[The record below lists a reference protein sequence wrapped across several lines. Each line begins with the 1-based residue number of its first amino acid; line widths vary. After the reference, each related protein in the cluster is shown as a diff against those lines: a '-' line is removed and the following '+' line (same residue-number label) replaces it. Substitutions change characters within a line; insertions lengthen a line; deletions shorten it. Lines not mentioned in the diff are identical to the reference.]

1 MISVV
6 GPPQFLLHP
15 VSDLRSGGELEM
27 EMICQFA
34 LFPAAPLIF
43 SNLHISKCLICKN
56 LKHSHHLKHGGL
68 RVVGHW
74 YFVIFWPIAQMLLR
88 CWIEGNMNQLMV
100 KDFRNAIHCSSIS
113 QVHHTWLVWF
123 PNPLSAG
130 ARLFRSQMS
139 SLVHDQQHQN
149 ADEGIFRRRL
159 GIQFFPILLLLL
171 LLTLLPSFSCP
182 KIDTVK
188 NMIIGFGGTGGAC
201 AFLGHFPSTF
211 LRLFE
216 TISILFYDSDWKCE
230 RNFLVDREKSIVLYI
245 KDDIS

>member
-56 LKHSHHLKHGGL
+56 LKHSHHLKHGGF

-88 CWIEGNMNQLMV
+88 CWMEGNMNQLMV
-100 KDFRNAIHCSSIS
+100 NDFMNAMYCSSIP
-113 QVHHTWLVWF
+113 QVQHSKWLVWF
-123 PNPLSAG
+123 RNPLSAG
-130 ARLFRSQMS
+130 SDFSQ
-139 SLVHDQQHQN
+139 V
-149 ADEGIFRRRL
+149 
-159 GIQFFPILLLLL
+159 
-171 LLTLLPSFSCP
+171 
-182 KIDTVK
+182 
-188 NMIIGFGGTGGAC
+188 GFGPCLTQVSRSLTHCSALRICLKFEWFDPCG
-201 AFLGHFPSTF
+201 LGYLTKHFDASWWW
-211 LRLFE
+211 
-216 TISILFYDSDWKCE
+216 S
-230 RNFLVDREKSIVLYI
+230 REVG
-245 KDDIS
+245 

>member
-56 LKHSHHLKHGGL
+56 LKHSHHLKHGGF

-74 YFVIFWPIAQMLLR
+74 YFVIFWPIAQMLLHLH
-88 CWIEGNMNQLMV
+88 CWMEWSMNQLMV
-100 KDFRNAIHCSSIS
+100 KDFRNALHCSSIP
-113 QVHHTWLVWF
+113 QVHNTWLVWF

-130 ARLFRSQMS
+130 TRLFRSQMS
-139 SLVHDQQHQN
+139 STWPTPKCWRRNNSDT
-149 ADEGIFRRRL
+149 FRRRL
-159 GIQFFPILLLLL
+159 GIQFPLLLLIR
-171 LLTLLPSFSCP
+171 CP
-182 KIDTVK
+182 KIDTKK
-188 NMIIGFGGTGGAC
+188 NIMIGFGGTGGAS
-201 AFLGHFPSTF
+201 AFLGHFPSTLKINWNNIHIF
-211 LRLFE
+211 FRAIE
-216 TISILFYDSDWKCE
+216 NVK
-230 RNFLVDREKSIVLYI
+230 
-245 KDDIS
+245 

>member
-56 LKHSHHLKHGGL
+56 LKHSHHLKHGGF

-74 YFVIFWPIAQMLLR
+74 YFVIFWPIAQMLLC
-88 CWIEGNMNQLMV
+88 CWLEGNMNHRMI
-100 KDFRNAIHCSSIS
+100 KDFRNAMHCS

-130 ARLFRSQMS
+130 TGLFRTQMS

-159 GIQFFPILLLLL
+159 GIQFFPTLLLLL

-188 NMIIGFGGTGGAC
+188 NMIIGFEGTGGAC
-201 AFLGHFPSTF
+201 AFLGHFPSS
-211 LRLFE
+211 LKINWNNIHIILWQRLKM
-216 TISILFYDSDWKCE
+216 WKKFPC
-230 RNFLVDREKSIVLYI
+230 R
-245 KDDIS
+245 